1 MYITDNYLVQPNYNI
16 KFNSA
21 APAVKK
27 LISKADSGK
36 LNDSEQIK
44 AKKKKRRII
53 SVLVAALAIIGGFFV
68 LKKRPPSDSGNAGGG
83 ADSPEIDTT
92 IPTDNTHE
100 TSKPQWAE
108 YQELSNKVEQYNREI
123 KNMPGG
129 KERDILIEKRVEAY
143 KKLEEYKIRA
153 KAEDFSLIEMKD
165 LSGASEIERW
175 EYFEKYAFPL
185 MENNEA
191 STLDGIEMFEKYG
204 MRKQL
209 DGEHDLWHTTLE
221 RFMLSIPNRPSD
233 RVIGRLFDV
242 AYKYAEPNT
251 KNDYYEVLTLQY
263 LLSDLE
269 THRIVDNIGED
280 SFLKA
285 VKLAEKLEYWKT
297 QYRDIPSDMEWRY
310 IERKFAKSPRLPELK
325 TAVEKLSKHIKK

>member
-1 MYITDNYLVQPNYNI
+1 MYITDKYLIQTNYNI

-27 LISKADSGK
+27 LILKADSGK

-44 AKKKKRRII
+44 AKKKKRRIVSALI
-53 SVLVAALAIIGGFFV
+53 AAIAIIGGFFV
-68 LKKRPPSDSGNAGGG
+68 FKKRPPSDSGNAGGG

-92 IPTDNTHE
+92 IPTDNAHE
-100 TSKPQWAE
+100 DSKPHWAE

-143 KKLEEYKIRA
+143 KKLEEYENRA
-153 KAEDFSLIEMKD
+153 KSENFSLIEKKD
-165 LSGASEIERW
+165 LSGASETERW

-204 MRKQL
+204 MRKKL
-209 DGEHDLWHTTLE
+209 DGNNLWRTTLE
-221 RFMLSIPNRPSD
+221 EFMVSIPKISTDNLVSK
-233 RVIGRLFDV
+233 LFDV
-242 AYKYAEPNT
+242 ISKYAVPNN
-251 KNDYYEVLTLQY
+251 KENE
-263 LLSDLE
+263 
-269 THRIVDNIGED
+269 ED
-280 SFLKA
+280 VYGLMYILIDDKYRLNRTISEDTFLKA
-285 VKLAEKLEYWKT
+285 VELLKQMESWNTSYDGIS
-297 QYRDIPSDMEWRY
+297 DILKIHYLRSRFKD
-310 IERKFAKSPRLPELK
+310 SPRLPELK
-325 TAVEKLSKHIKK
+325 TAVEKLSRHIH